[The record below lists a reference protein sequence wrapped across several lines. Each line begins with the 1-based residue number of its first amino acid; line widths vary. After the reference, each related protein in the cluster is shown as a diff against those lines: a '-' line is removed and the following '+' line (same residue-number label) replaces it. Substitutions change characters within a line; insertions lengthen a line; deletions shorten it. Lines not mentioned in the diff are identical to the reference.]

1 MDYQMKIMC
10 ANNKHELVIVHFI
23 EQIQDY
29 IDRIT
34 ENDEDFVVFIN
45 VLKELVKKSNEDAI
59 FSFLGGDYREK
70 WLKGLPMMVYYA
82 VVGYMHMIDVSLLD
96 LIDTTERLNNL
107 VNETLDS
114 LDEIDDIGNFGE
126 NYYKINLN

>member
-1 MDYQMKIMC
+1 
-10 ANNKHELVIVHFI
+10 
-23 EQIQDY
+23 
-29 IDRIT
+29 
-34 ENDEDFVVFIN
+34 
-45 VLKELVKKSNEDAI
+45 
-59 FSFLGGDYREK
+59 LGGDYREK